1 MRSDRLYHLDF
12 IRVIATFMI
21 ILFHYNVWTE
31 RIVSPAVL
39 LVHNYSFLGAV
50 GVSLFI
56 ILSGAALFHST
67 RKSFDVRTF
76 YKGRFLAL
84 FPMFYLVYS
93 CFMILALV
101 FQQYDLTVPRSPFAF
116 LLTVAGL
123 DGLLSTVIPTYYL
136 TGEWFLGCI
145 VILYLIFPGVR
156 FLFHLNQS
164 AALLLAVLLFL
175 LLEIFYAFPFP
186 LQRLPLFR
194 LAEFVFGMYILSHLP
209 NKGILFDCMIVG
221 VLLASLLALNV
232 AAKPVAH
239 SIGMNV
245 CGMLAFIV
253 ISHLSKLF
261 AGEFIAP
268 IVSFFRRYSYPAFLV
283 HHIILK
289 QLLIFTSP
297 LIHSTLINLLFFFLL
312 VIIVYLVAYIFD
324 AILRQLFRFVQFLN
338 IQRNRQVAS

>member
-1 MRSDRLYHLDF
+1 MRSNRLYNLDF
-12 IRVIATFMI
+12 IRVIATLTI

-39 LVHNYSFLGAV
+39 LVRNYSFLGAV

-56 ILSGAALFHST
+56 VLSGAALFHST
-67 RKSFDVRTF
+67 RNSFDIRAF

-84 FPMFYLVYS
+84 FPMFYLVYG
-93 CFMILALV
+93 CFMVLALV
-101 FQQYDLTVPRSPFAF
+101 FQQYDLSVHRSPFVV

-123 DGLLSTVIPTYYL
+123 DGLLSTVVPTYYI

-156 FLFHLNQS
+156 WLFHFNKNL
-164 AALLLAVLLFL
+164 ALLLAVLLFL
-175 LLEIFYAFPFP
+175 LLENYYAFPFP

-194 LAEFVFGMYILSHLP
+194 LAEFVFGMYFMSHLA
-209 NKGILFDCMIVG
+209 KGIRFDCMIVG

-232 AAKPVAH
+232 FAEPVAH

-245 CGMLAFIV
+245 YGMLAFVV

-261 AGEFIAP
+261 AGESIAP
-268 IVSFFRRYSYPAFLV
+268 IVTFLSRYSYPAFLV
-283 HHIILK
+283 HHVILK
-289 QLLIFTSP
+289 QMLIFTGP
-297 LIHSTLINLLFFFLL
+297 LIHSVSINLLFFSLL
-312 VIIVYLVAYIFD
+312 VIIVYLVAFIFD
-324 AILRQLFRFVQFLN
+324 AILKQLFQFVHFLYV
-338 IQRNRQVAS
+338 QRNRLLAS